1 MRLPSK
7 RSLGL
12 LVGTVIILSG
22 FGYLVSGGISENL
35 VHFWTP
41 AELLEKGDGAYDRSI
56 RLGGQV
62 VPGTV
67 KWDAEALDLRFT
79 VQDSAGRPGRIEV
92 HARKAPP
99 QMFREGMGVI
109 VEGRLTRA
117 GVFEST
123 NVMVKHSNEYR
134 APDANHDPA
143 TMYRAIREK

>member
-1 MRLPSK
+1 MKIPSK
-7 RSLGL
+7 RPLGV
-12 LVGTVIILSG
+12 LVGAIVILSG
-22 FGYLVSGGISENL
+22 FGYLVSGGISDNL

-41 AELLEKGDGAYDRSI
+41 AELLSKGESALDKSI

-62 VPGTV
+62 VPGSV

-79 VQDSAGRPGRIEV
+79 VQDSAGKPGVIEV

-117 GVFEST
+117 GIFESSS
-123 NVMVKHSNEYR
+123 VMVKHSNEYR
-134 APDANHDPA
+134 APDEGHDPA
-143 TMYRAIREK
+143 TLYRAIRDK